1 MKIILGTTLLL
12 IAIIQ
17 IATWLQTTPAL
28 GYPLAIVLV
37 GIWIYEIAND
47 MNARRR

>member
-1 MKIILGTTLLL
+1 MKLILGGTLLI

-17 IATWLQTTPAL
+17 IATWIQTIPAL
-28 GYPLAIVLV
+28 GYPTALVLV

>member
-1 MKIILGTTLLL
+1 MRIILGVTLLF

-17 IATWLQTTPAL
+17 IATWTQTTPAL
-28 GYPLAIVLV
+28 GYPLAIVLIGV
-37 GIWIYEIAND
+37 WVYEIAND

>member
-1 MKIILGTTLLL
+1 MKIVLGATLLL

-17 IATWLQTTPAL
+17 IATWIQTIPAL
-28 GYPLAIVLV
+28 GYPTALVLV
-37 GIWIYEIAND
+37 AVWIYEIAND

>member
-1 MKIILGTTLLL
+1 MKIVLGATLLF

-17 IATWLQTTPAL
+17 IATWLNEVPAL
-28 GYPLAIVLV
+28 GYPLAIVLI
-37 GIWIYEIAND
+37 GIWVYEIAND